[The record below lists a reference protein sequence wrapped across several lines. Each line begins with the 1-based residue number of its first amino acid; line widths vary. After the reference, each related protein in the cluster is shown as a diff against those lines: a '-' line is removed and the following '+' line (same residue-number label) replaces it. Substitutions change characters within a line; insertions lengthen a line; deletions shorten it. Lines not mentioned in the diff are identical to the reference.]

1 MFGRLD
7 FTRPAANQ
15 RWRLRM
21 NVTRVLAV
29 AIALSHLCSF
39 GCVNTA
45 RPLTDDKT
53 STPDLKLL
61 GAWELTD
68 PDKPDE
74 PHAVTVTRK
83 KDSATVLHAVGK
95 DGEKTEELDLFCTKI
110 GDNMLLSAQTEKD
123 GKHVFAIA
131 KYQLS
136 GETSLKVWVLNV
148 EFIAAAVKK
157 KELKGTIKQQQ
168 FLVDVSLDDTPEN
181 LRKFIE
187 KNGAKCFSK
196 EIELKVKKLKAAE

>member
-1 MFGRLD
+1 MELVMIASRL
-7 FTRPAANQ
+7 
-15 RWRLRM
+15 
-21 NVTRVLAV
+21 LAV
-29 AIALSHLCSF
+29 AFLTLLLCIV

-45 RPLTDDKT
+45 RPLTDQKT

-61 GAWELTD
+61 GSWELTD

-83 KDSATVLHAVGK
+83 KDSTTVLHAVGK
-95 DGEKTEELDLFCTKI
+95 DGEKTEELDLFCTKV
-110 GDNMLLSAQTEKD
+110 GDNLLLSAQTEKD
-123 GKHVFAIA
+123 GKQVFAIA

-136 GETSLKVWVLNV
+136 GETSLKVWVLDV
-148 EFIAAAVKK
+148 EFFAAAVKK

-196 EIELKVKKLKAAE
+196 EIELKVRKLKAAE